1 MATFDNTRPAYG
13 NTSAV
18 SFITS
23 FISGTFASVVA
34 WNDQRLTRQALSNLT
49 DRELEDIGLIRG
61 DIDSVAKSAM
71 IR

>member
-23 FISGTFASVVA
+23 FISGAFASVVA
-34 WNDQRLTRQALSNLT
+34 WNDQRLTRQTLSNLT
-49 DRELEDIGLIRG
+49 DRELEDIGLNRG
-61 DIDSVAKSAM
+61 DIDLVAKSTM